1 MDKTLKRKWIKVLEK
16 GEAKNKQMLKNNEIT
31 SDVYILLNSILHDK
45 YNEICSE
52 K

>member
-1 MDKTLKRKWIKVLEK
+1 MDKTLKRKWIKVLERR
-16 GEAKNKQMLKNNEIT
+16 EAKNKQMLKNNEIT

-45 YNEICSE
+45 YNEICSG